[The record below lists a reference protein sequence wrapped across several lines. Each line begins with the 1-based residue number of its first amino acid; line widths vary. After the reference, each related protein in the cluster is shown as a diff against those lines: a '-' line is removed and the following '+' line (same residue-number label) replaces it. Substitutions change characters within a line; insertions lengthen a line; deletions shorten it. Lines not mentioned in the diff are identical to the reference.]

1 MGRFFL
7 FLTFPE
13 PGTGGESLG
22 KDMSSV
28 FSEFPPEA
36 DPDLTASCE
45 RARPSE
51 EARQR
56 VEEVTGREEA
66 LCRVYSQAGDP
77 RGALAFSLTKNH
89 QS

>member
-1 MGRFFL
+1 
-7 FLTFPE
+7 
-13 PGTGGESLG
+13 
-22 KDMSSV
+22 MSSV

-77 RGALAFSLTKNH
+77 RGGVSIQSHLRTIRVESISELTH
-89 QS
+89 LRSEEVGVFIL